1 MAFSSLDPR
10 NPRRPLVQT
19 RSTKGA
25 GRQQP
30 ARHLRL
36 WEAIRLTR
44 SELSDWQQRTA
55 LIDGLFRQHILPRET
70 QLTGDHGELTD
81 RLMDA
86 YAEHWLGSAEQAL
99 LNLWIADNLQS
110 LAGHPF
116 ASAPQREALN
126 RRWQQLQAAEAAHA
140 PPVNRTG
147 GSLLDDLFDDE
158 LDDDDDVF
166 DFGWH
171 AGGQRSSEPT
181 REDDTDVEEPQFEN
195 PDSTRE
201 SAAENH
207 STETEG
213 GSRDKASI
221 EQLEQRLSVER
232 LFRQLAR
239 TLHPDLEQDEARKAE
254 KHELMSECLLARKNK
269 DINTLLTLYCEHV
282 GDLPDDLEGN
292 EHEELIQAL
301 EQQLRQL
308 QNELRLERF
317 GNPLHV
323 QIVERYSATHDKTSR
338 QRVLQHAA
346 SLDLEIERVQHRL
359 QELDSREGLLAE
371 LAERREIE
379 LNRMTIDS
387 MTGYTPGR

>member
-1 MAFSSLDPR
+1 M
-10 NPRRPLVQT
+10 
-19 RSTKGA
+19 
-25 GRQQP
+25 
-30 ARHLRL
+30 
-36 WEAIRLTR
+36 
-44 SELSDWQQRTA
+44 
-55 LIDGLFRQHILPRET
+55 IDGLFRQHILPRET
-70 QLTGDHGELTD
+70 RLTGDHGELTD

-99 LNLWIADNLQS
+99 LNLWIADNLRS

-116 ASAPQREALN
+116 AAAPQREALN
-126 RRWQQLQAAEAAHA
+126 RRWQQLQAAETAHA
-140 PPVNRTG
+140 PPATRTG

-158 LDDDDDVF
+158 LDDEDDVF

-171 AGGQRSSEPT
+171 AGDRHPAEP
-181 REDDTDVEEPQFEN
+181 EKVDDIDVGEAQPEN
-195 PDSTRE
+195 PDSTGQSSTDER
-201 SAAENH
+201 

-213 GSRDKASI
+213 SSRSKASI

-323 QIVERYSATHDKTSR
+323 QIVERYSATHDTTSR
-338 QRVLQHAA
+338 QQVLQHAA

-359 QELDSREGLLAE
+359 QQLDSREGLLAE